1 MSDTKT
7 RAGFIAILGAPNV
20 GKSTLV
26 NRLVGAKVS
35 IVSPKVQ
42 TTRTRVLG
50 IFIEGPAQVIL
61 IDTPGI
67 FEPKGRLDRA
77 MVAAAWSGAQDADAI
92 ALLIDAKAGVDKRS
106 QAIIDKLVLG
116 GRKAYLILNKID
128 LVPKPVL
135 LTLAEKLMGTGVFTD
150 CFMVSANTGDGVS
163 DLAKVFA
170 DAVPKGPWLYPEDE
184 ISDMPARLLA
194 AEITREKL
202 FINLHQELPYKITV
216 ETEDWK
222 QQADGSA
229 HVRQVIYVERDSQK
243 GIVLGRQGAMVK
255 QIGAAARL
263 ELQDLLGHPVHLFIH
278 VKVRGKWQD
287 DRERYA
293 EWGLDFDA

>member
-1 MSDTKT
+1 MNDTKT

-50 IFIEGPAQVIL
+50 IFIEGAAQVIL

-92 ALLIDAKAGVDKRS
+92 ALLIDAKDGVDKRS
-106 QAIIDKLVLG
+106 QAIIDKLILG
-116 GRKAYLILNKID
+116 KRKAYLILNKID
-128 LVPKPVL
+128 LVAKPVL
-135 LTLAEKLMGTGVFTD
+135 LSLAEKLMDTGIFTD

-170 DAVPKGPWLYPEDE
+170 AAVPEGPWLYPEDE

-202 FINLHQELPYKITV
+202 FLKLHQELPYKITV
-216 ETEDWK
+216 ETEDWE
-222 QQADGSA
+222 QRTDGSA

-255 QIGAAARL
+255 QIGAAART

>member
-1 MSDTKT
+1 MTDTKT

-50 IFIEGPAQVIL
+50 IFIEGPAQIIL

-106 QAIIDKLVLG
+106 QAIIDKLALG

-128 LVPKPVL
+128 LVAKPVL
-135 LTLAEKLMGTGVFTD
+135 LAMAEKLMNTGVFTD

-170 DAVPKGPWLYPEDE
+170 AAVPAGPWLYPEDE

-202 FINLHQELPYKITV
+202 FLKLHQELPYKITV

-243 GIVLGRQGAMVK
+243 GIVLGRQGAMIK
-255 QIGAAARL
+255 EIGAAARI

>member
-1 MSDTKT
+1 MNDTKT

-92 ALLIDAKAGVDKRS
+92 ALLIDAKDGVDKRS
-106 QAIIDKLVLG
+106 QAIIDKLILG
-116 GRKAYLILNKID
+116 KRKAYLILNKID
-128 LVPKPVL
+128 LVAKPVL
-135 LTLAEKLMGTGVFTD
+135 LSLAEKLMDTGIFTD

-170 DAVPKGPWLYPEDE
+170 AAVPEGPWLYPEDE

-202 FINLHQELPYKITV
+202 FLKLHQELPYKITV
-216 ETEDWK
+216 ETEDWE
-222 QQADGSA
+222 QRTDGSA

-255 QIGAAARL
+255 QIGAAART